1 MPWTGEEFRRKHWK
15 AATPDQASQASR
27 IANDI
32 LHRTGDEGLAIRE
45 AIGVVKKRGKNASK

>member
-1 MPWTGEEFRRKHWK
+1 MPWTGSDFKTKHWK
-15 AATPDQASQASR
+15 KASDSQASQAAR

-45 AIGVVKKRGKNASK
+45 AIGVVKKRDKNGK